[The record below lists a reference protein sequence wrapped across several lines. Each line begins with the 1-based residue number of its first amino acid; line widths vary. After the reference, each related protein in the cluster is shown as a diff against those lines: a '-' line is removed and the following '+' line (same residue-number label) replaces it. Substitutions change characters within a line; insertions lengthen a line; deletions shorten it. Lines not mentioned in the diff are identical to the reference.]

1 MKSAKQIVI
10 ITGAARGIGLELT
23 RQNLAQGH
31 QVIVGVREP
40 KEATD
45 LQALQSKTGTQL
57 TILELDVQS
66 DESVRKFA
74 SALKVD
80 HIDVLINNAGVYI
93 DSAQDSTD
101 VAAKSV
107 LETLNINS
115 VGPIRVAQA
124 LLPLL
129 KKSSEPRIANISSQ
143 MGSIGD
149 NSGGGSVAYRMSKAA
164 VNMFTKT
171 LAIDEK
177 SVISLALHP
186 GWVKTRMGG
195 AQAPLE
201 ATASAEGL
209 LNVILGA
216 KSSDSGKFLSYSGRD
231 LPW

>member
-1 MKSAKQIVI
+1 MKSAKQIVV

-23 RQNLAQGH
+23 RQNLNQGH
-31 QVIVGVREP
+31 QVITGVRNP

-45 LQALQSKTGTQL
+45 LQALQAKAGTQL
-57 TILELDVQS
+57 TILELDVQT

-74 SALKVD
+74 AALKVD
-80 HIDVLINNAGVYI
+80 HVDVLINNAGIYL
-93 DSAQDSTD
+93 DTERDSTD
-101 VAAKSV
+101 VEAKNV

-115 VGPIRVAQA
+115 VGPIRVTQA

-129 KKSSEPRIANISSQ
+129 KKSSEPRVANISSQ

-149 NSGGGSVAYRMSKAA
+149 NSGGGSAAYRMSKAA

-195 AQAPLE
+195 PQAPLE
-201 ATASAEGL
+201 ATA
-209 LNVILGA
+209 
-216 KSSDSGKFLSYSGRD
+216 SDSGKFLSYSGRD